1 MSYKFKPV
9 SVVAVIVTVGDKYLI
24 VEERLGNGL
33 PVFNTPSGHLEHWE
47 NLVQGARREL
57 FEETGIVTDRFD
69 GVVGLYNLVQDNYT
83 MLRTVFAL
91 RLDSYPNLN
100 INDPDGDIVAHH
112 WLTYEECE
120 RLKDSMRSELVFDA
134 IRDYRDGR
142 LFPINLITSYC
153 KLSSSVRKMVD
164 ENLRQNS
171 LPDNQ
176 K

>member
-57 FEETGIVTDRFD
+57 FEETGIRTEHLD
-69 GVVGLYNLVQDNYT
+69 GIVGIYNLVQDNYT
-83 MLRTVFAL
+83 MLRTVFSL
-91 RLDSYPNLN
+91 RLESIPELK

-112 WLTYEECE
+112 WLTFEECH
-120 RLKDSMRSELVFDA
+120 RIKDSMRSELVFDA
-134 IRDYRDGR
+134 IRDFRDGR
-142 LFPINLITSYC
+142 HYPLELITSYSR
-153 KLSSSVRKMVD
+153 LSGSVRSLVG
-164 ENLRQNS
+164 ENS
-171 LPDNQ
+171 
-176 K
+176 

>member
-57 FEETGIVTDRFD
+57 FEETGIRTEHLD
-69 GVVGLYNLVQDNYT
+69 GIVGIYNLVQDNYT
-83 MLRTVFAL
+83 MLRTVFSL
-91 RLDSYPNLN
+91 RLESIPELK

-112 WLTYEECE
+112 WLTFEECQ
-120 RLKDSMRSELVFDA
+120 RIKDSMRSELVFDA
-134 IRDYRDGR
+134 IRDFRGGR
-142 LFPINLITSYC
+142 HYPLELITSYSR
-153 KLSSSVRKMVD
+153 LSGSVRSLVG
-164 ENLRQNS
+164 ENS
-171 LPDNQ
+171 
-176 K
+176 

>member
-91 RLDSYPNLN
+91 RLDSYPNLK

-134 IRDYRDGR
+134 IRDFRNGR
-142 LFPINLITSYC
+142 HYPMELITNYSR
-153 KLSSSVRKMVD
+153 LSGPVRSLVG
-164 ENLRQNS
+164 ENA
-171 LPDNQ
+171 
-176 K
+176 

>member
-57 FEETGIVTDRFD
+57 FEETGIRTDHLD
-69 GVVGLYNLVQDNYT
+69 GIVGIYNLVQDNYT
-83 MLRTVFAL
+83 MLRTVFSL
-91 RLDSYPNLN
+91 RLESIPELK

-112 WLTYEECE
+112 WLTFEECQ
-120 RLKDSMRSELVFDA
+120 RIKDSMRSELVFDA
-134 IRDYRDGR
+134 IRDFRDGR
-142 LFPINLITSYC
+142 HYPLELITSYSR
-153 KLSSSVRKMVD
+153 LSGSVRSLVG
-164 ENLRQNS
+164 ENS
-171 LPDNQ
+171 
-176 K
+176 

>member
-57 FEETGIVTDRFD
+57 FEETGIRTEHLD
-69 GVVGLYNLVQDNYT
+69 GIVGIYNLVQDNYT
-83 MLRTVFAL
+83 MLRTVFSL
-91 RLDSYPNLN
+91 RLESIPELK

-112 WLTYEECE
+112 WLTFEECQ
-120 RLKDSMRSELVFDA
+120 RIKDSMRSELVFDA
-134 IRDYRDGR
+134 IRDFRDGR
-142 LFPINLITSYC
+142 HYPLELITSYSR
-153 KLSSSVRKMVD
+153 LSGSVRSLVG
-164 ENLRQNS
+164 ENS
-171 LPDNQ
+171 
-176 K
+176 